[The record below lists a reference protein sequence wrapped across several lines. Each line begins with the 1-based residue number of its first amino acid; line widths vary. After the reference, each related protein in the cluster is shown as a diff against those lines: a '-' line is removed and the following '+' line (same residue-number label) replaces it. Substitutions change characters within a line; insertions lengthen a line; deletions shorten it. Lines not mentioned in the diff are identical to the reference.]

1 MAFCLNETGEGQIAI
16 AAGRADASSS
26 TSGHEASFGVDG
38 DEATYWA
45 SDADGAIFTIDLDGE
60 KRVDRVDI
68 SWEQPAT
75 AFDIELASGGGWAV
89 RAETSRGPPLGSRC
103 ALGW

>member
-1 MAFCLNETGEGQIAI
+1 MAFYFGSEGEGQITLAS
-16 AAGRADASSS
+16 GRADASSS

-45 SDADGAIFTIDLDGE
+45 SEADGAVFTVDLDGE

-68 SWEQPAT
+68 SWERPAT
-75 AFDIELASGGGWAV
+75 AFEIELASGGWRV
-89 RAETSRGPPLGSRC
+89 LGLLWR
-103 ALGW
+103 L

>member
-1 MAFCLNETGEGQIAI
+1 MSETGEGQIAI

-45 SDADGAIFTIDLDGE
+45 SGATDGAIFTIDLDGE
-60 KRVDRVDI
+60 KRVDRVEI

-75 AFDIELASGGGWAV
+75 AFDIELASGGWRVV
-89 RAETSRGPPLGSRC
+89 RESFVVMLEVRGERRK
-103 ALGW
+103 ARF